1 MDLNKENIKK
11 LQNMRLLGDNDDID
25 VFDEIVYKVSMEA
38 NIDSIKDLT
47 LVLDDES
54 STPSAMENIIQCIF
68 TIANRCGL
76 EKGLYEILSN
86 SVVIVKQA
94 KVWFIEINKMI
105 LNYEPFYNSYINA
118 LKSID
123 DENFLVVM
131 DTLDYIKNIS
141 SKYEK
146 IIDGIFNKL

>member
-25 VFDEIVYKVSMEA
+25 IFDEIVYKVSMEA

-54 STPSAMENIIQCIF
+54 STPSAMENVIQCIF

-76 EKGLYEILSN
+76 ENGLYEILSN
-86 SVVIVKQA
+86 SRVIVKQA
-94 KVWFIEINKMI
+94 KGWFIEINKMI
-105 LNYEPFYNSYINA
+105 LNYEPFYNSYIDA

-123 DENFLVVM
+123 DEDFVVVM
-131 DTLDYIKNIS
+131 DTLDYVKNIS
-141 SKYEK
+141 SKYER
-146 IIDGIFNKL
+146 IIDDIVNKL